1 VAGVSIP
8 YKDFQRTTV
17 VTDNTPGTGMKRV
30 VVTVT
35 SRRGSSVSQE
45 MIIGQ

>member
-1 VAGVSIP
+1 VAYP
-8 YKDFQRTTV
+8 EFQRTTV
-17 VTDNTPGTGMKRV
+17 VSDNTPKAGMKRV
-30 VVTVT
+30 VVTVL